1 MAADDIKGK
10 GNGWA
15 HVYKLDLYLASDFL
29 TVKSCY
35 SWSHETYIVMNY
47 MVEML
52 LSKVNQ
58 VNDVEHFL

>member
-10 GNGWA
+10 GALA

-35 SWSHETYIVMNY
+35 SWSHGTNIVIYGRNAFK
-47 MVEML
+47 
-52 LSKVNQ
+52 SKVHQ
-58 VNDVEHFL
+58 VA